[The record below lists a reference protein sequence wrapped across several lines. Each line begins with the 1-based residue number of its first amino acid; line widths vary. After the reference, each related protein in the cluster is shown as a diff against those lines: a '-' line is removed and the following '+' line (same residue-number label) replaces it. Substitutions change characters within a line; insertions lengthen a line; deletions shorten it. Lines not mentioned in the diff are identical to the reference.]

1 MAKERR
7 QKLTCL
13 SAAPARP
20 EEACSAGPPG
30 RLCRPGFPGGV
41 GKAPAAAGLPGTAT
55 RLPSLPR
62 RLYVYR
68 KITPKVRGRRKKT
81 GPRLAVPARPGEHRC
96 STAGA
101 LRGAP
106 GSRAGQVVLAGPP
119 GGTSLFDRRGPRGGP
134 RVPGPGKSSWP
145 PARGAHRCSTAGALR
160 GAPGFRAGQA
170 VLSARPGGTTL
181 FDRRGPEWGPG
192 FPGGAS
198 PSGGFPFV
206 VLLRQI
212 PGGVVVP
219 GGRPRGG
226 GWQGVG
232 KNSKI
237 SFEGFFFQGRGRRRR
252 AGKRFLRRLYVYWKT
267 TPKVRGAR

>member
-101 LRGAP
+101 LREAP
-106 GSRAGQVVLAGPP
+106 GSR
-119 GGTSLFDRRGPRGGP
+119 
-134 RVPGPGKSSWP
+134 
-145 PARGAHRCSTAGALR
+145 
-160 GAPGFRAGQA
+160 
-170 VLSARPGGTTL
+170 
-181 FDRRGPEWGPG
+181 
-192 FPGGAS
+192 GGAS

-206 VLLRQI
+206 VVVLRQI